1 MFDISIMRTRRGSQL
16 VIEELSLINA
26 LDFQE
31 DLDEVDDIREICAE
45 LHYLTNCLIDQH
57 KIVSTLTVIT
67 VVVKTLR
74 AILASREMDMKTVVK
89 GIKNKAIIEMLSSE
103 S

>member
-1 MFDISIMRTRRGSQL
+1 MRTRRGSQL
-16 VIEELSLINA
+16 VIEELSLINE

-31 DLDEVDDIREICAE
+31 DLDILDDMREICTE

-57 KIVSTLTVIT
+57 KVVSTLTVIT
-67 VVVKTLR
+67 VVVKTIR
-74 AILASREMDMKTVVK
+74 AILASRAMDMKTVVK
-89 GIKNKAIIEMLSSE
+89 GIKNRAVVELLSSE

>member
-31 DLDEVDDIREICAE
+31 DLDVLDDVKGICTE
-45 LHYLTNCLIDQH
+45 LHYLINCLIDQH
-57 KIVSTLTVIT
+57 KILSTLTVIT
-67 VVVKTLR
+67 VTVKTIR
-74 AILASREMDMKTVVK
+74 AILASRAMDMKTEVK
-89 GIKNKAIIEMLSSE
+89 RIKKRAEIETLSSE